1 MAKSYIDSVLG
12 EHEKIILMTRR
23 HWFSLAASIS
33 IEIVLILVIIIA
45 TGFAA
50 ETSAYPLPFFVVAV
64 GLFILLLPV
73 LTMIRDILNWSNHQY
88 IVTNRRVLQISGV
101 LNKNITDSSLD
112 KVNDVKME
120 QSAFGRIFD
129 YGNIEILTASELGVN
144 LFKRIENPIRFK
156 TAMLNAKEQLDHGDS
171 AGMRSTDIPR
181 LIAGLDHLRELGILT
196 EDEFQS
202 KKTELLKRI

>member
-73 LTMIRDILNWSNHQY
+73 LTMIRDILNWSNHQF

-144 LFKRIENPIRFK
+144 LFKRIENPI
-156 TAMLNAKEQLDHGDS
+156 DS
-171 AGMRSTDIPR
+171 R
-181 LIAGLDHLRELGILT
+181 LPCSMPKSNWIMEIALECVQPISHD
-196 EDEFQS
+196 
-202 KKTELLKRI
+202 